1 MLQYDRIVV
10 SEGLNANKTAG
21 LREYI
26 ICHYYYFLRIN
37 FRFPWKVSNGFHDG
51 WPLSKY
57 RSYWGS
63 NNNEVSLWDNQN
75 KIIKYH

>member
-10 SEGLNANKTAG
+10 SEDLNANKTAG

-51 WPLSKY
+51 
-57 RSYWGS
+57 
-63 NNNEVSLWDNQN
+63 
-75 KIIKYH
+75 